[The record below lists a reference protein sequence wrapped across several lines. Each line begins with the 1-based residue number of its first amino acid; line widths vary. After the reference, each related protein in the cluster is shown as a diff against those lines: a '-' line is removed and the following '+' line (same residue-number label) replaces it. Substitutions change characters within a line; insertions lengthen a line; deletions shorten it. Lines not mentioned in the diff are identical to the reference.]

1 MKQLNIMQIQELI
14 PHRHPFLLVDYIED
28 YEPGEYAVGYK
39 CVTYRED
46 FFAGHF
52 PQEPVMPGVL
62 IVEAL
67 AQTGAVAILSM
78 EENCGK
84 TAYFAEINRARFK
97 KKVVPG
103 DVLTLTT
110 EIIRQKGPIGIG
122 SATASVR
129 GEVVCTA
136 ELTFA
141 IGSKEE

>member
-1 MKQLNIMQIQELI
+1 MFNQRNETKKGRESTKKKWLEQM
-14 PHRHPFLLVDYIED
+14 
-28 YEPGEYAVGYK
+28 AV
-39 CVTYRED
+39 
-46 FFAGHF
+46 
-52 PQEPVMPGVL
+52 
-62 IVEAL
+62 
-67 AQTGAVAILSM
+67 M
-78 EENCGK
+78 EK